1 MSKRIATLGLAVAAA
16 ATLAACGEDSPTG
29 VVSPE
34 VGPAFGQAGHGA
46 PQGAHDYQLNII
58 GTSVKNDN
66 TLDDWGGNGHR
77 IFVLLN
83 GKSKIALEEGPYQVL
98 DANGT
103 DANGATFQLPAPGV
117 DAYIVGDPGDA
128 DVVSEYSVFIRSLGK
143 PGGWTTITT
152 CADVLDSTFGG
163 LLGGA
168 DRNVLNRAGEFGGQ
182 CSIEQVGQEIT
193 YRDKGKSSF
202 TNVTAALTTIVF
214 EVEILDDTGAVVD
227 TVEVRVPIFDD
238 SLQNEYWEYDNNGL
252 RLLQVRF
259 YDCSTNVDT
268 GASTCFD

>member
-1 MSKRIATLGLAVAAA
+1 MTGCDEVA
-16 ATLAACGEDSPTG
+16 SPIG
-29 VVSPE
+29 PE
-34 VGPAFGQAGHGA
+34 VGPEFGQAGNGA

-66 TLDDWGGNGHR
+66 TLDDWGGQGHR
-77 IFVLLN
+77 IFVLLS
-83 GKSKIALEEGPYQVL
+83 GKSKINLEEGPFEVL

-103 DANGATFQLPAPGV
+103 DNNGATFQLPAPGV
-117 DAYIVGDPGDA
+117 DAYILGDVGDA
-128 DVVSEYSVFIRSLGK
+128 DVDSEYSVFIRPLGK
-143 PGGWTTITT
+143 PGGWANIRT

-163 LLGGA
+163 LLSGA
-168 DRNVLNRAGEFGGQ
+168 DQNVLNEAGAFGGQ

-193 YRDKGKSSF
+193 LREKGQSRF
-202 TNVTAALTTIVF
+202 VNVTAALTTIVF
-214 EVEILDDTGAVVD
+214 QVEILDEFGGVID

-238 SLQNEYWEYDNNGL
+238 SLENEYWEYDNHGL